1 MCRARAIFGW
11 QRINNVRRIDAAWA
25 FLGVEYCLAMFANI
39 GGIFDMDG
47 PAIARPPGY
56 SARPQIISRQ

>member
-1 MCRARAIFGW
+1 
-11 QRINNVRRIDAAWA
+11 
-25 FLGVEYCLAMFANI
+25 MFANI

>member
-11 QRINNVRRIDAAWA
+11 QRVNNVRCVDAACA
-25 FLGVEYCLAMFANI
+25 FFGVECRLAMFANI

>member
-11 QRINNVRRIDAAWA
+11 QRVNDVRRVDSACA
-25 FLGVEYCLAMFANI
+25 FLGVECCLAMFANI

-47 PAIARPPGY
+47 PAIARPPCDG
-56 SARPQIISRQ
+56 ARPQIISRQ